1 MGRHHPI
8 SRPTEPTPPPPPPRH
23 RRRGATLAVRIIALL
38 LLLATAAVVTGAVLL
53 WPRHP
58 VHGTTTHLNDAVVTR
73 TVVLPCAKGA
83 SGCYVNDIVRLLDGP
98 QTGRSQLLTFVLGA
112 TDPKLA
118 VGQEITLDR
127 AVTGGQTVYSFAD
140 VHRGRPIY
148 LLALLF
154 VAVAVAVGR
163 LRGLA
168 ALAGLVFAGA
178 ALLLFTI
185 PALILGTSPTLIA
198 LVTGGAICLVSLP
211 LAHGFSMRSAVAVLG
226 SLTGMTTAAVIAAL
240 SVHALHL
247 TGLSS
252 DEAAYLATLG
262 SRSSVSGLLLC
273 GTVIGAIGVL
283 NDVTVTQAS
292 AVYELAAAA
301 PDLTRRGLTRA
312 ATRIGRDHIAATIY
326 SLVLAYAGSALPLL
340 LLFSVTDQSVV
351 TVLTSD
357 AFAPEVASGL
367 IGATALV
374 LVVPFTTVIA
384 ALLVTPS
391 HRPSRGGHH
400 SH

>member
-1 MGRHHPI
+1 M
-8 SRPTEPTPPPPPPRH
+8 
-23 RRRGATLAVRIIALL
+23 
-38 LLLATAAVVTGAVLL
+38 
-53 WPRHP
+53 
-58 VHGTTTHLNDAVVTR
+58 
-73 TVVLPCAKGA
+73 
-83 SGCYVNDIVRLLDGP
+83 
-98 QTGRSQLLTFVLGA
+98 F
-112 TDPKLA
+112 
-118 VGQEITLDR
+118 
-127 AVTGGQTVYSFAD
+127 SFAD

-154 VAVAVAVGR
+154 VVVAIAVGR
-163 LRGLA
+163 MRGLA

-185 PALILGTSPTLIA
+185 PALILGTSPTLVA

-211 LAHGFSMRSAVAVLG
+211 LAHGFSMRSAVAILG
-226 SLTGMTTAAVIAAL
+226 SLTGMSTAAVISAL

-301 PDLTRRGLTRA
+301 PDLGRTALSRA

-340 LLFSVTDQSVV
+340 LLFSVTDQSVI

-357 AFAPEVASGL
+357 AFAPEVVSGL

-384 ALLVTPS
+384 ALLVTPRHAKS
-391 HRPSRGGHH
+391 QAGGHTSPSVGRDHRQRVRCEDRQTHDRLPHRPADARDPTLLAHAFGQRYTLPLPLLLFVLGGAVVVGASFLIVLPRAVPAATDHDRRRPRPARTTPAR
-400 SH
+400 SWARSASSCWPP

>member
-1 MGRHHPI
+1 M
-8 SRPTEPTPPPPPPRH
+8 
-23 RRRGATLAVRIIALL
+23 ATRIIAALL
-38 LLLATAAVVTGAVLL
+38 VLAAGAVVVGAVLL

-58 VHGTTTHLNDAVVTR
+58 VHGTATHTDDALVTR
-73 TVVLPCAKGA
+73 VEPAPCPKGA
-83 SGCYVNDIVRLLDGP
+83 SGCYVNDTVRLLDGP
-98 QTGRSQLLTFVLGA
+98 QAGGTQLLSFVVGA
-112 TDPKLA
+112 TDPKLK
-118 VGQEITLDR
+118 VGQQITLDR
-127 AVTGGQTVYSFAD
+127 AVTGGQTVFSFAD

-154 VAVAVAVGR
+154 VAVAIAVGR
-163 LRGLA
+163 MRGLA
-168 ALAGLVFAGA
+168 ALAGLIFAGA

-211 LAHGFSMRSAVAVLG
+211 LAHGFSMRSAVAILG
-226 SLTGMTTAAVIAAL
+226 SLTGMSTAAVIAAL

-301 PDLTRRGLTRA
+301 PDLSRTALSRA

-340 LLFSVTDQSVV
+340 LLFSVTDQSVI

-357 AFAPEVASGL
+357 AFAPEVVSGL

-384 ALLVTPS
+384 ALLVTP
-391 HRPSRGGHH
+391 RQAKAQGGHH
-400 SH
+400 QH